1 MYIKKC
7 NACSTVG
14 TGTVLA
20 TRIYKIS
27 FALKSQSTTI
37 IQTVIFSKQT
47 RNDSLLQNSS
57 ATATK

>member
-1 MYIKKC
+1 MH
-7 NACSTVG
+7 AVG

-57 ATATK
+57 ATVTK

>member
-1 MYIKKC
+1 MH
-7 NACSTVG
+7 AVG

-20 TRIYKIS
+20 THIYKIS
-27 FALKSQSTTI
+27 FAFALKSQSTTI

-57 ATATK
+57 ATVTK